1 MSMATFVLVHG
12 ASLGGWCW
20 RVVSDLLQARGHSVE
35 TPTLTGMGERH
46 HLRPESIQT
55 HLTDIAAMLMY
66 RDLRAVHLVLHGY
79 AGALAGP
86 LAAGSDRI
94 ASIVYLSGL
103 IVPPGEVVP
112 DVPGGLPE
120 WGVTA
125 PSDLEWALPRM
136 TPWTGCT
143 EPVSYDPTALARL
156 RQTYIRTT
164 APPTAVLEQ
173 SWQRAREAGWET
185 QELTS
190 GFAAMIA
197 APRQTARLLE
207 VCGPQDALPPV
218 FPASPR
224 IALW

>member
-1 MSMATFVLVHG
+1 MATFVLVHG

-125 PSDLEWALPRM
+125 PSDLVCALPRM
-136 TPWTGCT
+136 TPWTCCT
-143 EPVSYDPTALARL
+143 EPLSYDPTALARL

-207 VCGPQDALPPV
+207 ACGPQDALPPV

>member
-1 MSMATFVLVHG
+1 MATFVLVHG

-20 RVVSDLLQARGHSVE
+20 RGVADLLQARGHSVQSA
-35 TPTLTGMGERH
+35 TLTGMGERR
-46 HLRPESIQT
+46 HLPVAGVEA
-55 HLTDIAAMLMY
+55 HVTDIAAMLIY
-66 RDLRAVHLVLHGY
+66 RDLWSVHLVLHGY
-79 AGALAGP
+79 AGCLAGP

-94 ASIVYLSGL
+94 ASVVYLSGL
-103 IVPPGEVVP
+103 IVLPGEAVP

-125 PSDLEWALPRM
+125 PADLEWAQPRM
-136 TPWTGCT
+136 TPWTVPT
-143 EPVSYDPTALARL
+143 QPVSYDPAALACL

-164 APPTAVLEQ
+164 APPTPVLEP

-185 QELTS
+185 HELTS

-207 VCGPQDALPPV
+207 ACGPQDALPPV